1 MGFSSSKRDLK
12 HNDSSVAMDNY
23 KALLAFFNKFPNL
36 KKNDFYIT
44 GESYAGIYIP
54 YLAYEIMN
62 RNKLPNR

>member
-1 MGFSSSKRDLK
+1 
-12 HNDSSVAMDNY
+12 MDNY